1 MIYRRHDIR
10 LRKKALT
17 AETVGW
23 TRAVRDASGPPSLAS
38 GPSCRH
44 RMRFNRFSLA
54 NASRRTLLALM
65 LLALS
70 GCVAIAQT
78 SDPTA
83 PPAEQPAY
91 AALAAKYLSSTMAD
105 RASFSNFEISG
116 LRWVHAL
123 KGWSWLACVHFVDR
137 GRLRTYAL
145 FIQNDDVTDGRY
157 AVQSDSCGLQSYT
170 PFDLVTGV
178 LGRPTAPRLPA
189 LY

>member
-1 MIYRRHDIR
+1 
-10 LRKKALT
+10 
-17 AETVGW
+17 
-23 TRAVRDASGPPSLAS
+23 
-38 GPSCRH
+38 
-44 RMRFNRFSLA
+44 MRFNPLSLA
-54 NASRRTLLALM
+54 NASRRALLALII
-65 LLALS
+65 LALS
-70 GCVAIAQT
+70 GRVAIAQT
-78 SDPTA
+78 SEAAA

-105 RASFSNFEISG
+105 RTSFSNFEISG

-123 KGWSWLACVHFVDR
+123 KGWSWLACIHFVDR
-137 GRLRTYAL
+137 GHLRTYAL
-145 FIQNDDVTDGRY
+145 FIQNDDVIDGRY